1 MPHNHNKITKLTIAT
16 RVSELALWQANYI
29 KDKITDKYP
38 HIEVVLNKI
47 VSTGDKI
54 LDKPLALVG
63 GKSHFTKELE
73 NELLCGGANLCVH
86 SLKDVPS
93 ILDDR
98 FELVAISKKGDCR
111 DSFFSYKYKSF
122 DELPKNAIVGTTSLR
137 RAMQL
142 KAIRN
147 DIVIK
152 ELRGNVNT
160 RIAKLKD
167 GLYDCIILASIG
179 MARLGLDR
187 DIPYVKRFE
196 ISEILPPMGQGALG
210 IEILSKDKEL
220 SNFLSFLNDDD
231 SCLLAKLERDFITT
245 INASCSSPVAVFAYF
260 DGDEVCIISKIG
272 YTDGTK
278 MMFERISCN
287 KNDSNIGNL
296 GTQLAQ
302 KMIKN
307 GADILLNE
315 ATKLA
320 YKDYEAPRI

>member
-1 MPHNHNKITKLTIAT
+1 MPTKISKLTIAT
-16 RVSELALWQANYI
+16 RASDLALWQANYI
-29 KDKITDKYP
+29 KDALNAKYP
-38 HIEVVLNKI
+38 DIEVVLNKI

-98 FELVAISKKGDCR
+98 FKLVAISKKGDCR

-167 GLYDCIILASIG
+167 GMYDCIILASIG
-179 MARLGLDR
+179 MARLHLDKQ
-187 DIPYVKRFE
+187 ITYVKQFSIDE
-196 ISEILPPMGQGALG
+196 LLPPMGQGALG
-210 IEILSKDKEL
+210 IEILSNDKEL
-220 SNFLSFLNDDD
+220 GKLLSFLNDKD
-231 SCLLAKLERDFITT
+231 SCLLAKLERDFIST

-278 MMFERISCN
+278 MIQESISCHKDDN
-287 KNDSNIGNL
+287 NIGNL

-302 KMIKN
+302 KMIQN
-307 GADILLNE
+307 GADKILQE

>member
-1 MPHNHNKITKLTIAT
+1 MPTKISKLTIAT
-16 RVSELALWQANYI
+16 RASDLALWQANYI
-29 KDKITDKYP
+29 KDALNAKYP
-38 HIEVVLNKI
+38 DIEVVLNKI

-98 FELVAISKKGDCR
+98 FKLVAISKKGDCR

-167 GLYDCIILASIG
+167 GMYDCIILASIG
-179 MARLGLDR
+179 MARLHLDKQ
-187 DIPYVKRFE
+187 ITYVKQFSIDE
-196 ISEILPPMGQGALG
+196 LLPPMGQGALG
-210 IEILSKDKEL
+210 IEILSNDKEL
-220 SNFLSFLNDDD
+220 GKLLSFLNDKD
-231 SCLLAKLERDFITT
+231 SCLLARLERDFIST

-278 MMFERISCN
+278 MIQESISCHKDDN
-287 KNDSNIGNL
+287 NIGNL

-302 KMIKN
+302 KMIQN
-307 GADILLNE
+307 GADKILQE